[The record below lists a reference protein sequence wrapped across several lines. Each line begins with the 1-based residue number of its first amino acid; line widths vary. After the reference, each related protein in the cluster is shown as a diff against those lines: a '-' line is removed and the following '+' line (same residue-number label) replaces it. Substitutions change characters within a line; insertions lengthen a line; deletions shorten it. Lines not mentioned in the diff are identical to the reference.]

1 MNRTPPPWAA
11 PVILIL
17 LGFVWG
23 SSFILM
29 KLGLFSRDGSQLF
42 PPIELAALRMTIA
55 GLTLLPI
62 SFRHFRGVSRTQWKW
77 IATVGFI
84 GSLIPAMLFATAQT
98 QLPSAMAGMLN
109 ALSPLWTLLIGVLIF
124 GAALRRNQILGIIL
138 GLLGTAWLIRA
149 QNMHGASISEVQHEA
164 QFFVPSLM
172 LVLATVCYGISV
184 NVTREKLQ
192 GLRSPIIAAC
202 SLGLI
207 AIPSS
212 IILFTGEVPQLIM
225 HHPDG
230 MRGLGAVVILAA
242 IGTAGALVLFN
253 QLIAWTNAVT
263 AASVTYII
271 PVFAAMW
278 GWWDGEVLT
287 VHHLMAGSCILLG
300 VWITNRGRN
309 R

>member
-1 MNRTPPPWAA
+1 
-11 PVILIL
+11 
-17 LGFVWG
+17 
-23 SSFILM
+23 M
-29 KLGLFSRDGSQLF
+29 KLGLFTSSGEPLF

-62 SFRHFRGVSRTQWKW
+62 SLRHFKGVSRDQWKW
-77 IATVGFI
+77 IATVGFV

-98 QLPSAMAGMLN
+98 HLPSAMAGMLN

-124 GAALRRNQILGIIL
+124 GAPLRKNQIIGIIL

-149 QNMHGASISEVQHEA
+149 QNMHGASISEVEQEA
-164 QFFVPSLM
+164 QFIVPSLM
-172 LVLATVCYGISV
+172 LVLATVCYGVSV

-192 GLRSPIIAAC
+192 GLRSPLIAAC

-212 IILFTGEVPQLIM
+212 IILVSGEVPHLILT
-225 HHPDG
+225 HEDG
-230 MRGLGAVVILAA
+230 MKGLGAVVVLAA

-287 VHHLMAGSCILLG
+287 VQHLMAGGCILLG
-300 VWITNRGRN
+300 VWITNRGRK